1 MPPTPSHQPSS
12 SSDADLA
19 APLLPLDGAPLHDT
33 SDHMEAHEVSPLKP
47 LTRWW
52 RRQSPSRQDRFVT
65 LGPLLAVVLFLS
77 AVVAAFAY
85 LRIEE
90 IDREQQA
97 VKRDV
102 EYAQQ
107 RLRLRLLERQEQLM
121 RLGRDV
127 SNKEVDSQEFIVQAE
142 SLINQFPELLTITWV
157 DNKRRI
163 QVTYTSPSAAAA
175 QQRIAGEQLKVG
187 ETEGTYD
194 LARDLRQPVYS
205 RPIRARE
212 PAGQN
217 STPTLQ
223 LQVPLD
229 DQGKFGGVIMG
240 EYSVDGL
247 LRFGV
252 PTEVTAKY
260 AVTLIDDKSVV
271 LAGNLAPPRNS
282 ASRLLP
288 WSEDPPE
295 YEVPVSPV
303 GNSLLIRAQGY
314 RASLGVVGSGFFWL
328 VSALSSITVWMLLG
342 TWRHTRRRVQ
352 AQDALSRETNFRRA
366 MENSMLTGMRALD
379 LKGKITYV
387 NPAFCKMMDLTEA
400 ELVGQMPPYTYWPE
414 SEMKTLQ
421 ARLNDELTGRTPV
434 SGTEVRLKRRNGE
447 IFDARMYVSPLID
460 PRGQQTGWMT
470 SMTDITEPKRVRE
483 ELTAS
488 YGRFTTVLQG
498 LDAAVSVAPLG
509 SKELLFA
516 NKLYRSWFGG
526 DVAGHLGLIAQAGVP
541 DPAQADNTLDEV
553 DGLAGFPTDTLT
565 DARTENAETFV
576 TDLGKWLEVRS
587 RYLTWVD
594 GRLAQMVIAT
604 DITPRRHAEEQAA
617 QQNERAQ
624 TASRLITMGEMASSV
639 AHELNQPLTA
649 INNYCNGMVSR
660 IKGQQI
666 TNEDLLVALEKTA
679 KQANRAGQIIQRIRS
694 FVKKS
699 EPNRSLSEVATL
711 VSNAMELA
719 EIELRRHNVR
729 LSHYIAARLPV
740 VMVDPIL
747 IEQVLINLMKNAAE
761 SIAHAHLPTSRR
773 SVELRVVPKTI
784 DDQSV
789 VEFSVLD
796 SGLGI
801 SPEAM
806 DRLYDAFYSTKAEG
820 MGIGLKLCRS
830 IVESHQGRLKAE
842 NVYNAEEVVGCR
854 FTFWLPVRPMI
865 RPSDAANPAPE
876 TYAKLSADH
885 PVSDQPAL
893 KPDGN
898 QNHQ

>member
-1 MPPTPSHQPSS
+1 MPPTPHPTTTPSAEGS
-12 SSDADLA
+12 LA
-19 APLLPLDGAPLHDT
+19 APLLPHRDT
-33 SDHMEAHEVSPLKP
+33 PNHAATRQVSPLKP

-52 RRQSPSRQDRFVT
+52 RRQSPARQDRFVT

-85 LRIEE
+85 LRVEE

-142 SLINQFPELLTITWV
+142 SLVNQFPELLTVTWV

-163 QVTYTSPSAAAA
+163 QVTYTSPSAPAA
-175 QQRIAGEQLKVG
+175 QQRTAGEQLKVG

-205 RPIRARE
+205 RPIRPKD
-212 PAGQN
+212 PALQN

-260 AVTLIDDKSVV
+260 AVTLNDDKDDV
-271 LAGNLAPPRNS
+271 LAGNLPPPRNRV
-282 ASRLLP
+282 SRWLP

-328 VSALSSITVWMLLG
+328 VSALSALTVWMLLG
-342 TWRHTRRRVQ
+342 TWRHTRSRVQ

-379 LKGKITYV
+379 LKGQITYV
-387 NPAFCKMMDLTEA
+387 NPAFCRMMDLTEA
-400 ELVGQMPPYTYWPE
+400 EFVVQMPPYPYWPE
-414 SEMKTLQ
+414 SEVELLQ
-421 ARLNDELTGRTPV
+421 ARLSDELAGRTPL
-434 SGTEVRLKRRNGE
+434 SGTEVKLRRRSGE

-488 YGRFTTVLQG
+488 YGRFTTVLEG

-526 DVAGHLGLIAQAGVP
+526 DVAGHLGLIAQAGMP
-541 DPAQADNTLDEV
+541 HHAQAENTLDEV

-565 DARTENAETFV
+565 DARSENAETFV
-576 TDLGKWLEVRS
+576 TALGKWLEVRS

-604 DITPRRHAEEQAA
+604 DITPRRHAEAQAA

-666 TNEDLLVALEKTA
+666 SNEDLLVALEKTA
-679 KQANRAGQIIQRIRS
+679 KQASRAGQIIQRIRA

-761 SIAHAHLPTSRR
+761 SIAEAQLPPPKRC
-773 SVELRVVPKTI
+773 VELRVVPKTI

-842 NVYNAEEVVGCR
+842 NIYNSDVVVGCC
-854 FTFWLPVRPMI
+854 FTFWIPVKPAAP
-865 RPSDAANPAPE
+865 PSDCSGAHPQP
-876 TYAKLSADH
+876 LSKMSASYR
-885 PVSDQPAL
+885 VGNRSAL
-893 KPDGN
+893 PPDSTFVIDSN
-898 QNHQ
+898 IH

>member
-1 MPPTPSHQPSS
+1 MPASPPCLSTPPSDS
-12 SSDADLA
+12 ELA
-19 APLLPLDGAPLHDT
+19 APLLPQHSDAPDPAAAR
-33 SDHMEAHEVSPLKP
+33 DVSPLKP

-142 SLINQFPELLTITWV
+142 SLVNQFPELLTVTWV
-157 DNKRRI
+157 DSKRRI

-175 QQRIAGEQLKVG
+175 QQRTAGEQLKVG
-187 ETEGTYD
+187 ETDGTYD

-205 RPIRARE
+205 RPIRAKDT
-212 PAGQN
+212 AGQN

-260 AVTLIDDKSVV
+260 AVTLIDDKNAV
-271 LAGNLAPPRNS
+271 LAGNLAPPRNR

-303 GNSLLIRAQGY
+303 GNGLLIRAQGY

-328 VSALSSITVWMLLG
+328 VSALSAITVWMLLG

-387 NPAFCKMMDLTEA
+387 NPAFCQMMGLTDA
-400 ELVGQMPPYTYWPE
+400 ELVGQMPPYSYWPE

-421 ARLNDELTGRTPV
+421 ARLSDELTGRTPV

-488 YGRFTTVLQG
+488 YGRFTTVLEG

-526 DVAGHLGLIAQAGVP
+526 DVAGHLGLIAQAGMP
-541 DPAQADNTLDEV
+541 DPTQADNTLDEV

-576 TDLGKWLEVRS
+576 TALGKWLEVRS

-666 TNEDLLVALEKTA
+666 SNEDLLVALEKTA
-679 KQANRAGQIIQRIRS
+679 KQASRAGQIIQRIRS

-761 SIAHAHLPTSRR
+761 SIAHAHLPTPRR

-842 NVYNAEEVVGCR
+842 NLYSADEVVGCR
-854 FTFWLPVRPMI
+854 FTFWIPVKPLARLA
-865 RPSDAANPAPE
+865 DAASPHPHAFPKPA
-876 TYAKLSADH
+876 ASH
-885 PVSDQPAL
+885 PVTNQSAL
-893 KPDGN
+893 PPEGTSLTDAN
-898 QNHQ
+898 AH